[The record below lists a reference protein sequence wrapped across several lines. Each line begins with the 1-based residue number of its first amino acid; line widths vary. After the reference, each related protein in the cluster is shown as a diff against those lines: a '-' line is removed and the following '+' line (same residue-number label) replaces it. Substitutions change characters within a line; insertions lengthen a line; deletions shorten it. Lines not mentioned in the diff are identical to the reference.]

1 VEQVKCELEDPCA
14 GCRAGFHNECD
25 NFWSDAEDCGCGGEV
40 KFHADGSV
48 KATAAVEAGEMGD
61 TDTGY
66 ISDGYE
72 AQKDISEYKDPVST
86 GRKRAAQM
94 YPITPGM
101 TCEWAGLKYAGGGVF
116 PIIGCIGRPASDRH
130 HGPDKN
136 TMNNAAGNLHRICD
150 FCHNT
155 WHAVNDPYYGE
166 RPDHT
171 QPFLPIDGDY
181 YPHDPATKATQKEIL
196 AAEAERLAKQ

>member
-1 VEQVKCELEDPCA
+1 MSCEPVDPCMF
-14 GCRAGFHNECD
+14 CRANLHDECLAYWGD
-25 NFWSDAEDCGCGGEV
+25 NDPQDCACGGEV
-40 KFHADGSV
+40 IFTATGDLKQRSADL
-48 KATAAVEAGEMGD
+48 VEELGD

-66 ISDGYE
+66 IADGYE

-136 TMNNAAGNLHRICD
+136 TMNNAPGNLHRICD

-171 QPFLPIDGDY
+171 KPFVPIDGDFY
-181 YPHDPATKATQKEIL
+181 AHDSKTKASHKEL
-196 AAEAERLAKQ
+196 LEAEAERMSKQ